1 MLVGWEEIYYTIPST
16 SDPCS
21 ICVPNHEC
29 ADHLQPVFFLG
40 HAPTSRSTHVG
51 CQLSIAG
58 ELLSNRWEWCV
69 GDVISWCC
77 SFYFAVASSLPT
89 DAIRSRNLTFKTTER
104 RERPFASKAF
114 GQTDMTILVVSVRGN
129 PHALE
134 ISSRLLEPQP
144 QKLAA
149 NSIIASHDYK
159 HACKYEDPYHDCEST
174 FLHGSIIS
182 LPWRC

>member
-1 MLVGWEEIYYTIPST
+1 MRLTTYVQWLASLLTLKRRCVGANGELVHAIGARSMLVGWEEIHYTIPST

-29 ADHLQPVFFLG
+29 ADHLQPCILLG

-58 ELLSNRWEWCV
+58 ELLPNRWEWCV
-69 GDVISWCC
+69 GDVISWRC

-104 RERPFASKAF
+104 LERPFASKALDKR
-114 GQTDMTILVVSVRGN
+114 T
-129 PHALE
+129 
-134 ISSRLLEPQP
+134 
-144 QKLAA
+144 
-149 NSIIASHDYK
+149 
-159 HACKYEDPYHDCEST
+159 
-174 FLHGSIIS
+174 
-182 LPWRC
+182 